1 MKIVVKHV
9 DNLKSSLIK
18 SKVTPQYL
26 VYQMTE
32 DNTPISCEIA
42 NGEWEK
48 TKAVSWLQIQNHLK
62 NGTSGKEF
70 TLPVYEVTY
79 DEFKNNVLRNETN
92 YVGSK

>member
-18 SKVTPQYL
+18 TKVTPQYL
-26 VYQMTE
+26 VYKMTE
-32 DNTPISCEIA
+32 DNIPISCEIA
-42 NGEWEK
+42 DGEWEK
-48 TKAVSWLQIQNHLK
+48 TKAVNWIQIEHRIDKPEN
-62 NGTSGKEF
+62 F

-92 YVGSK
+92 YVGN